1 MLTAVAAAGLRLEF
15 LHEYDV
21 TLFPRFGTLVRRVSP
36 AGTASRMYEAP
47 DGQPRVP
54 LMYSLRAR
62 LDRA

>member
-1 MLTAVAAAGLRLEF
+1 MLTALAPAGLRIEF
-15 LHEYDV
+15 LHEHAI
-21 TLFPRFGTLVRRVSP
+21 TLFQRFGTLVRRVSP